1 MEVFNTNPGLFVPR
15 IPKKKPN
22 GTKTSQEIGRTSA
35 MLKDF
40 IQYLAM
46 NFYKERKK
54 KKNLK

>member
-46 NFYKERKK
+46 NFYKERKEK
-54 KKNLK
+54 KT